1 MAHAALIHRALPQKP
16 IPQTKVGDIVYL
28 SYFHAYAWIFSLA
41 ARAYKQAL
49 ITLAT
54 LTSIPSYH
62 SHSFDTHHQFS
73 WNTGNSILSSIL
85 PNPQGQGPL
94 SSALRIA
101 IRLRHQS
108 WLPRFLSSRLSQ
120 DSGRRRSDEELSR
133 RAIKVM
139 DLLQHAADLGHLDAL
154 LALGKIS
161 LVDHSSSECT
171 TCINSLYLSSRLPH
185 ISPQT
190 RYLPTK
196 LSRLM
201 RP

>member
-1 MAHAALIHRALPQKP
+1 MAYRGV
-16 IPQTKVGDIVYL
+16 IPQGSPSEADSANEGGDIVYL
-28 SYFHAYAWIFSLA
+28 PSFYPYPWIFSLA

-49 ITLAT
+49 VTLAA
-54 LTSIPSYH
+54 LTSIPS
-62 SHSFDTHHQFS
+62 SHSFDTYHQFS
-73 WNTGNSILSSIL
+73 WNTGNSVLSSIL

-133 RAIKVM
+133 RAIKVT

-161 LVDHSSSECT
+161 LVDHSSPECT
-171 TCINSLYLSSRLPH
+171 TCMNSLYLSFHLPH

-190 RYLPTK
+190 LYLPTE

>member
-1 MAHAALIHRALPQKP
+1 M
-16 IPQTKVGDIVYL
+16 
-28 SYFHAYAWIFSLA
+28 
-41 ARAYKQAL
+41 
-49 ITLAT
+49 TLTT
-54 LTSIPSYH
+54 LTSIPS
-62 SHSFDTHHQFS
+62 SRVFDTHQFS
-73 WNTGNSILSSIL
+73 WNTENSILSSIL

-161 LVDHSSSECT
+161 LVDH
-171 TCINSLYLSSRLPH
+171 
-185 ISPQT
+185 
-190 RYLPTK
+190 
-196 LSRLM
+196 
-201 RP
+201 

>member
-1 MAHAALIHRALPQKP
+1 MSCCPWLTDATPQGAPSEADSANEGWRRCISTAFFKP
-16 IPQTKVGDIVYL
+16 LFI
-28 SYFHAYAWIFSLA
+28 YFSA

-49 ITLAT
+49 VTLTT
-54 LTSIPSYH
+54 LTSLPS
-62 SHSFDTHHQFS
+62 SRVFDTHQFS
-73 WNTGNSILSSIL
+73 WNTENSILSSIL

-120 DSGRRRSDEELSR
+120 DSGRRRSDEESSR

-161 LVDHSSSECT
+161 LVGH
-171 TCINSLYLSSRLPH
+171 
-185 ISPQT
+185 
-190 RYLPTK
+190 
-196 LSRLM
+196 
-201 RP
+201 